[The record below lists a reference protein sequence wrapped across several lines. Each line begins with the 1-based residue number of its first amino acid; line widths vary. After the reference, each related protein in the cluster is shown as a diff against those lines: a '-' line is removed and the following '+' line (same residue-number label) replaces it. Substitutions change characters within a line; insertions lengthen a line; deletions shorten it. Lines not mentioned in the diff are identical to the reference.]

1 MKVFYQDLSA
11 SKVQSLLANDL
22 GERQQTSLGE
32 LDLHSKSILDDLR
45 SSLKRSTEMLPV
57 LARKFQEWDVGM
69 MHRVWCLVSKDFAR
83 NLDERSVMISI
94 TQIPKSSS
102 HEDIAH
108 NFYLCCS
115 LGWNILSYL
124 SSMIR
129 AMSRYLSTLWWLD
142 MTNLKCSK

>member
-69 MHRVWCLVSKDFAR
+69 MHRV
-83 NLDERSVMISI
+83 
-94 TQIPKSSS
+94 
-102 HEDIAH
+102 
-108 NFYLCCS
+108 
-115 LGWNILSYL
+115 
-124 SSMIR
+124 
-129 AMSRYLSTLWWLD
+129 
-142 MTNLKCSK
+142 